1 MFYFGHPFGI
11 QTPSGV
17 GGCGGSTTITNAS
30 TPTCEFYFGGR
41 DRYNLRRKN
50 TIPQHQSQ
58 QKIQQQ
64 QKVNKNDNG
73 GSNGRRRASLVPWP
87 RNTWSRDSALPPLL
101 QILARQYG
109 KWCVFNKMFLSKFYS
124 ILLYTYIKYKHDE
137 KCDDKN
143 EHNSVILYRTGGI
156 A

>member
-17 GGCGGSTTITNAS
+17 GGCGGSTTITNTS

-41 DRYNLRRKN
+41 DTRYNVRRRNSIQQQK
-50 TIPQHQSQ
+50 QQQSQ
-58 QKIQQQ
+58 LKQ
-64 QKVNKNDNG
+64 QKVNKNGEG

-109 KWCVFNKMFLSKFYS
+109 K
-124 ILLYTYIKYKHDE
+124 
-137 KCDDKN
+137 
-143 EHNSVILYRTGGI
+143 
-156 A
+156 

>member
-17 GGCGGSTTITNAS
+17 GGCGGSATVTNAS

-41 DRYNLRRKN
+41 DHRYNLRRR
-50 TIPQHQSQ
+50 TS
-58 QKIQQQ
+58 IQQQ
-64 QKVNKNDNG
+64 QQNQQKTYNTNAEK

-109 KWCVFNKMFLSKFYS
+109 K
-124 ILLYTYIKYKHDE
+124 
-137 KCDDKN
+137 
-143 EHNSVILYRTGGI
+143 
-156 A
+156 